1 MKSIIYRTNHFKLVH
16 IWLMDLTHNDHIE
29 DNVDW
34 DRLIMS
40 KPAISAMTCP
50 GRWVAGEIL

>member
-1 MKSIIYRTNHFKLVH
+1 MHRTNHFKLVH
-16 IWLMDLTHNDHIE
+16 TWLMGLTHNDHIE

-40 KPAISAMTCP
+40 KPTISAMTCP
-50 GRWVAGEIL
+50 DRWAAGEIL